1 MTLGISTVYLS
12 LIVLI
17 PIAAV
22 IAEAFSGGWASF
34 WAAVT
39 APEAVA
45 ALKLTFTVSL
55 IVVAI
60 NAVSGTLI
68 AWVLVRDS
76 FRGKSVVNAVIDL
89 PFALPTIVAGLTL
102 LACYGPQSPFGVN
115 VAFTKLAIGLALLFV
130 TLPFIT
136 RAVQPVLLELDREM
150 EEAATSLGASPFTT
164 FRRIVLPNLLPAI
177 LSGAALGFGRAIGEF
192 GAVIL
197 ISGNIP
203 FETEVSSWYIFS
215 QIESD
220 RSAAAAAVSVVLL
233 ATLSRR
239 ARRGRRGRALD
250 AEARS
255 VSRYL
260 LRFSALGYLLFLL
273 LIPVGMVF
281 YRMFEDGLAAVW
293 GELTSPA
300 FIHALQVT
308 LVIAAIAVPANTI
321 FGILCALAI
330 VRRGSGRGNWFLNS
344 AIGLPLA
351 LSPVVVGLSLILV
364 YGKSGWIGSW
374 LTDHGIRIIFS
385 LPGMVLAT
393 IFVSLPFVVRE
404 VVPVLRE
411 IGTDQEEAAWT
422 LGASRTATFWRIT
435 LPAIRWGVA
444 YGIVLTTARALGEYG
459 AVAVVSG
466 RIAGKT
472 ETLTL
477 HIDERFLAF
486 DQTGVYTTAVVLAL
500 IAVSTL
506 VAMNLL
512 GRKERARGD
521 HGAADDE
528 AVR

>member
-1 MTLGISTVYLS
+1 
-12 LIVLI
+12 
-17 PIAAV
+17 
-22 IAEAFSGGWASF
+22 
-34 WAAVT
+34 
-39 APEAVA
+39 
-45 ALKLTFTVSL
+45 
-55 IVVAI
+55 
-60 NAVSGTLI
+60 
-68 AWVLVRDS
+68 
-76 FRGKSVVNAVIDL
+76 
-89 PFALPTIVAGLTL
+89 
-102 LACYGPQSPFGVN
+102 
-115 VAFTKLAIGLALLFV
+115 
-130 TLPFIT
+130 
-136 RAVQPVLLELDREM
+136 M
-150 EEAATSLGASPFTT
+150 EEAATSLGASSFTT

-220 RSAAAAAVSVVLL
+220 RPGAAAAVSVVLL
-233 ATLSRR
+233 VLSLVVLV
-239 ARRGRRGRALD
+239 ARRRDRALD
-250 AEARS
+250 AEARG
-255 VSRYL
+255 VSRYV

-308 LVIAAIAVPANTI
+308 LIIAAIVVPANTI

-344 AIGLPLA
+344 VIGLPLA

-364 YGKSGWIGSW
+364 YGKSGWFGSW

-422 LGASRTATFWRIT
+422 LGASQNGDVLADHASGDPLGRCVRDRSDDGSRTRRVRSRRRGLRADRREDGDAHPSYRRA
-435 LPAIRWGVA
+435 LPAR
-444 YGIVLTTARALGEYG
+444 
-459 AVAVVSG
+459 
-466 RIAGKT
+466 
-472 ETLTL
+472 
-477 HIDERFLAF
+477 
-486 DQTGVYTTAVVLAL
+486 
-500 IAVSTL
+500 STRP
-506 VAMNLL
+506 ACT
-512 GRKERARGD
+512 RPPSCS
-521 HGAADDE
+521 HSSPSSPSS
-528 AVR
+528 

>member
-1 MTLGISTVYLS
+1 M
-12 LIVLI
+12 
-17 PIAAV
+17 
-22 IAEAFSGGWASF
+22 
-34 WAAVT
+34 
-39 APEAVA
+39 
-45 ALKLTFTVSL
+45 
-55 IVVAI
+55 
-60 NAVSGTLI
+60 
-68 AWVLVRDS
+68 
-76 FRGKSVVNAVIDL
+76 
-89 PFALPTIVAGLTL
+89 
-102 LACYGPQSPFGVN
+102 
-115 VAFTKLAIGLALLFV
+115 
-130 TLPFIT
+130 
-136 RAVQPVLLELDREM
+136 
-150 EEAATSLGASPFTT
+150 
-164 FRRIVLPNLLPAI
+164 
-177 LSGAALGFGRAIGEF
+177 
-192 GAVIL
+192 
-197 ISGNIP
+197 
-203 FETEVSSWYIFS
+203 
-215 QIESD
+215 
-220 RSAAAAAVSVVLL
+220 
-233 ATLSRR
+233 
-239 ARRGRRGRALD
+239 
-250 AEARS
+250 
-255 VSRYL
+255 SRYL